1 MAAGFIGTIMSCLLI
16 LLAVAVALAV
26 CVQIVKRRAVAAVED
41 MMGVEGSG
49 CVPKLELFPCVL
61 SGTGPPRTSHVHAPI
76 SDHGKY

>member
-1 MAAGFIGTIMSCLLI
+1 MAAGFIGTVMSCLLI

-49 CVPKLELFPCVL
+49 CVQI
-61 SGTGPPRTSHVHAPI
+61 GRAHV
-76 SDHGKY
+76 